1 MVGENIHVLNACSQP
16 RFQTGET
23 IVTKTLQSP
32 GLILKA
38 RSEQILQVICV
49 GRLHCFSGS
58 TLASAIH
65 LHRLLPRSGAK
76 DCWGGPLLINHLG
89 H

>member
-38 RSEQILQVICV
+38 CSEQILQVICV
-49 GRLHCFSGS
+49 GSLQCFSGS

-65 LHRLLPRSGAK
+65 LHRLIPG
-76 DCWGGPLLINHLG
+76 LG
-89 H
+89 LRIIGYCCSVIV